1 MLHHADASPKPSPDG
16 PTSSELLAEPS
27 APKKSVSRCLNEL
40 QNPSSPTKPRK
51 LCKTESMVH
60 MPVLHLGDAVLT
72 TPIALDNVLPL
83 PVDLKFEDTDKYLNI
98 MIKDKTFMD
107 VETSDTKD
115 KQSAEAVA
123 SDIETSDTKDKQ
135 SAEAVA
141 SDNENPAD
149 NENPTEPPVTPVG
162 SLPMVRSY
170 SLDLPT
176 DPEQLQ
182 KFNEEVE
189 TITCRIHGN

>member
-1 MLHHADASPKPSPDG
+1 MIIKRAHQSTHHTNMLHHADASPKPSPDG

-27 APKKSVSRCLNEL
+27 APKKSVSRCLQEL
-40 QNPSSPTKPRK
+40 QNPSSPIKPRK

-83 PVDLKFEDTDKYLNI
+83 PVDLKFEETDDDLIKVLYLTKD

-123 SDIETSDTKDKQ
+123 SD
-135 SAEAVA
+135 
-141 SDNENPAD
+141 NENPAD
-149 NENPTEPPVTPVG
+149 NENQTEPPVTPVG

-176 DPEQLQ
+176 DPEQL
-182 KFNEEVE
+182 
-189 TITCRIHGN
+189 

>member
-27 APKKSVSRCLNEL
+27 APKKSVSRCLQEL

-51 LCKTESMVH
+51 LCKTESMLH
-60 MPVLHLGDAVLT
+60 IPVLNIGDAVLT
-72 TPIALDNVLPL
+72 TTIGIDNVLPL

-107 VETSDTKD
+107 VE
-115 KQSAEAVA
+115 V
-123 SDIETSDTKDKQ
+123 SDTKDKQ

-149 NENPTEPPVTPVG
+149 NENPTEPPGTPVG

-182 KFNEEVE
+182 KFNEAVD